1 MRLERYS
8 RAAFQSTAPALA
20 AAVGPVPPNA
30 AQEPVHAGRR
40 GRAATGT
47 IEGETMESGA
57 TERGVQTPPSHYREL
72 APSRPLA
79 GAVVC
84 TWMQVIGDGTVDL
97 AQRVLPDGCA
107 DLLWIGDAPPVV
119 VGPATSVALAMLPP
133 RTAVLGVRL
142 RPGWAASVLGA
153 PASEVLDREVAL
165 RDLWGRPADALADPL
180 LEEPRP
186 AARFA
191 AIEQTLAARCARAR
205 PADPL
210 ALAAVA
216 WLARHPAE
224 PAARLARELGVSPRH
239 LYRRFAAAVGY
250 GPKTFQRVARFQRL
264 LVLGERS
271 SARPGGAG
279 LGQLAL
285 DAGYA
290 DQAHMTRE
298 VRALAGRTPT
308 ATVGVAGSALAMSDL
323 FTAGPDERVER
334 ELHRP

>member
-1 MRLERYS
+1 
-8 RAAFQSTAPALA
+8 
-20 AAVGPVPPNA
+20 
-30 AQEPVHAGRR
+30 
-40 GRAATGT
+40 
-47 IEGETMESGA
+47 MESA
-57 TERGVQTPPSHYREL
+57 AIERGDRIPGSTYREL

-84 TWMQVIGDGTVDL
+84 TWMQVIGDGTVDH
-97 AQRVLPDGCA
+97 AQPVLPDGCA
-107 DLLWIGDAPPVV
+107 DLLWIGDAPPVA
-119 VGPATSVALAMLPP
+119 VGPATGAALAMLPP
-133 RTAVLGVRL
+133 RTAILGVRL

-153 PASEVLDREVAL
+153 PASEILDRDVAL
-165 RDLWGRPADALADPL
+165 GDLWGRAADALADPL
-180 LEEPRP
+180 LDEPRP

-191 AIEQTLAARCARAR
+191 AIEQALAARCARAC

-264 LVLGERS
+264 LALGARGG
-271 SARPGGAG
+271 ARPGGARAG

-308 ATVGVAGSALAMSDL
+308 ATVGVAGSALSMSDL
-323 FTAGPDERVER
+323 FTAGSDQRDRRDERALPR
-334 ELHRP
+334 R